1 MCKNILPE
9 TPVKDER
16 EQEWEARAVGHC
28 IALTV
33 MEGGGP
39 PGWRGHSEMS
49 ASLRRPSQ
57 SCPKRRPQRSSPR
70 RAPSS
75 ARSTVGPAG
84 GASSSS
90 RLKDP
95 ESALPGLP
103 SRGAGGS
110 VMSLAPFPPSV
121 LGFRRNSA
129 SHISTLPAGAA
140 RGSLSDGELEAVPGH
155 RLKQGNSSVS
165 LPGCGRGGAEF
176 PSHIVGRELQGS
188 VLRDR
193 SPCGCSLPG
202 W

>member
-75 ARSTVGPAG
+75 AR
-84 GASSSS
+84 
-90 RLKDP
+90 
-95 ESALPGLP
+95 LP
-103 SRGAGGS
+103 SQ
-110 VMSLAPFPPSV
+110 
-121 LGFRRNSA
+121 
-129 SHISTLPAGAA
+129 LPAGFRAHLGQLSLPSLQTGAEPRLAPAGPTTGGTGGGPGRVIRSSPA
-140 RGSLSDGELEAVPGH
+140 R
-155 RLKQGNSSVS
+155 QGTSARASVS
-165 LPGCGRGGAEF
+165 EHTALKFSA
-176 PSHIVGRELQGS
+176 HDVGWKFSTPPTTAWQ
-188 VLRDR
+188 
-193 SPCGCSLPG
+193 
-202 W
+202 